1 LEKDLT
7 LSQNK
12 PIRVLLVEDDQ
23 GYAQLVQTVLSKTKD
38 ASLEIEV
45 QTNLADALDKLSSE
59 DFDLVLLDLNLPDSG
74 GISTFVKAHSHSPEI
89 PIILLTGDDDE
100 TQALK
105 AVQMGAQD
113 YLVKGEINGKH
124 IVRSVLYSIRRNQLR
139 LEEQV
144 QYFHR
149 SEARF
154 QSIIEGNADGIVIVD
169 AEGVVLYVNSAA
181 EVLFGRSENELKGEA
196 LGFPLVTGNKTQI
209 NILQKSGETIVVEMR
224 IVEVNWEGKPALL
237 ASLRDITE
245 HKKKEE
251 ALHNLSI
258 SDDLT
263 GLHNRRGFLNLAERY
278 LRSIQGTQRRFLIA
292 FFDLDGLKQINDAF
306 GHNAGSQAI
315 IETAEV
321 LRETFRTSDI
331 ISRIG
336 GDEFVVLAK
345 DISEEGEEIVL
356 ERLRNNIEI
365 HNAKSER
372 PYKLSI
378 SVGIACYDPQNPA
391 SIDELLKSADES
403 MYSSKQRKKSRGS
416 QRAFLWHS
424 S

>member
-1 LEKDLT
+1 
-7 LSQNK
+7 
-12 PIRVLLVEDDQ
+12 
-23 GYAQLVQTVLSKTKD
+23 
-38 ASLEIEV
+38 
-45 QTNLADALDKLSSE
+45 
-59 DFDLVLLDLNLPDSG
+59 
-74 GISTFVKAHSHSPEI
+74 GINTFVRTHLHSPDM

-113 YLVKGEINGKH
+113 YLIKGEINGKH
-124 IVRSVLYSIRRNQLR
+124 LVRSVLYSMRRNQLK

-154 QSIIEGNADGIVIVD
+154 QIIIEGNADGIVIVD
-169 AEGVVLYVNSAA
+169 AEGVVLYVNPAA
-181 EVLFGRSENELKGEA
+181 EVLFGRNENELKGEV

-209 NILQKSGETIVVEMR
+209 NIFQKSGESIVVEMR

-245 HKKKEE
+245 HKKTEE
-251 ALHNLSI
+251 ALYSLSI

-263 GLHNRRGFLNLAERY
+263 GLHNRRGSMNLAERY
-278 LRSIQGTQRRFLIA
+278 IRSIQGTRKRFLMA
-292 FFDLDGLKQINDAF
+292 FFDLDGLKEINDAF
-306 GHNAGSQAI
+306 GHNQGSQAI
-315 IETAEV
+315 METAEI

-331 ISRIG
+331 LSRFG

-345 DISEEGEEIVL
+345 DISEDGEGIIL
-356 ERLRNNIEI
+356 ERLQSNIEA
-365 HNAKSER
+365 HNVKSER

-378 SVGIACYDPQNPA
+378 SVGIACYDPQDPI
-391 SIDELLKSADES
+391 SIDELLRRADES
-403 MYSSKQRKKSRGS
+403 MYSNKRRKKSRGS
-416 QRAFLWHS
+416 QGVFL
-424 S
+424 